1 MITTHTHNNFEWLSP
16 RDYIDTKSWLAYDQ
30 NPYSINWVRPGSCHR
45 EMSLGCDILP
55 AITRLRGNKNIRL
68 LHDATTPQCSM
79 HGCCATY
86 TRPVQPCVTAPSSAW
101 LDSTITSMTQ
111 QHHRQH
117 DSTSTSHCG
126 QVAPAA
132 PSLVWL
138 DIYIAPRSSRPSS
151 TVPAMTG

>member
-151 TVPAMTG
+151 TVASMTQ